1 MPGRKAKPRK
11 RTLRPVESQEK
22 RLARLDKF
30 RLEYDNLRAERA
42 KLREEVL
49 GLDRKM
55 SSKELSKRQR
65 DKKLRMK
72 LARAGEI
79 SRRLAEV
86 IGEMAKLGRIPEGQ

>member
-1 MPGRKAKPRK
+1 MPGRKTKPRS
-11 RTLRPVESQEK
+11 RTLRPVESPEK